1 MQVERRSRGS
11 LEQSVLDVLAGSPA
25 ALAPAEVRERL
36 AGDLAYTTVMTVLS
50 RLAEKGLAVR
60 ERSGRGFV
68 YAAVRDEAEV
78 TARQM
83 QRLLDAQDDRAAVLA
98 QFVGV
103 LQPGDGSVLA
113 ELLARASEPEER

>member
-1 MQVERRSRGS
+1 
-11 LEQSVLDVLAGSPA
+11 
-25 ALAPAEVRERL
+25 
-36 AGDLAYTTVMTVLS
+36 
-50 RLAEKGLAVR
+50 
-60 ERSGRGFV
+60 
-68 YAAVRDEAEV
+68 V

-113 ELLARASEPEER
+113 ELLARASDPEER